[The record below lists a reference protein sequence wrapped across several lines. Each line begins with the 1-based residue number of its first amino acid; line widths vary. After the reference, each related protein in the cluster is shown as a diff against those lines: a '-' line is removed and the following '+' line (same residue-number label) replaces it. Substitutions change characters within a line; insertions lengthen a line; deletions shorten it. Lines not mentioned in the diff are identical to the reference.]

1 MIGPPPDAE
10 AVLAFWFD
18 PAHHDE
24 WYASHPA
31 FDALIRERFAEQVAL
46 AATGKLTDWPVTPAG
61 WLALLIVL
69 DQFSRNLY
77 RNDPR
82 AWAQDLRAQQLA
94 LSGIKEGFD
103 RQLPALQRVF
113 AYMPLEHAEDI
124 GLQQRSVRVF
134 EALCNEAPLNER
146 DRYRDFLDYARRHEA
161 VIARFGRF
169 PHRNAVLGRISTPE
183 ERAYLAG
190 PRAGF

>member
-1 MIGPPPDAE
+1 MANTPRDAS

-31 FDALIRERFAEQVAL
+31 FDALIRERFAHQVEL
-46 AATGKLTDWPVTPAG
+46 AAAGKLMDWAATLEG

-69 DQFSRNLY
+69 DQFPRNLY
-77 RNDPR
+77 RRDSR

-94 LSGIKEGFD
+94 LSGIEEGFD
-103 RQLPALQRVF
+103 RQLPAIQRVF

-124 GLQQRSVRVF
+124 ELQRRAVTLF
-134 EALCNEAPLNER
+134 EALCNDVPPDER
-146 DRYRDFLDYARRHEA
+146 DRYDGFLDYARRHEA

-169 PHRNAVLGRISTPE
+169 PHRNGVLGRVSTSE
-183 ERAYLAG
+183 EQRYLAEPG
-190 PRAGF
+190 AGF